1 MRVITGMARGK
12 KLAALQGEQ
21 VRPTP
26 DRVKEA
32 LYNII
37 QFEVEGRVFLDLF
50 AGSGQIGIEALSRG
64 AKLAV
69 FVDAS
74 KESVSVV
81 EQNLK
86 ATGFSD
92 RAKVVNMDSMA
103 YLMQKH
109 QKFDIAFLDPP
120 YRSGLLERVLNQ
132 VAEGM
137 NLGGT
142 IICEHPA
149 DEELPD
155 SAGEFQKARSY
166 RYGKIYL
173 TLYRHKDVLEQ

>member
-1 MRVITGMARGK
+1 MRVITGTARGK
-12 KLAALQGEQ
+12 KLAALQGDQ

-74 KESVSVV
+74 KESAAVV

-92 RAKVVNMDSMA
+92 KAKVVLMDSMA
-103 YLMQKH
+103 FLMQKH

-120 YRSGLLERVLNQ
+120 YRSGLLERALDP

-137 NLGGT
+137 NLGGS
-142 IICEHPA
+142 IICEHPK

-155 SAGEFQKARSY
+155 SAGEFQKAKSY
-166 RYGKIYL
+166 RYGRICL
-173 TLYRHKDVLEQ
+173 TIYRHKDVLEQ